1 MNQSLSPYL
10 EQVIHSYY
18 ENEAGKLHN
27 MVDKILFQ
35 LRFYEVDKDDFY
47 SLANEIFV
55 SVLKNYD
62 DRQDFDGFLY
72 SCLEKKFKSEMT
84 RRTRDKRCTKVKI
97 RMIDE
102 NGNETIR
109 TKIIPDVC
117 IDTPLNDEEDLTL
130 GDTIADSFDTFS
142 KVFEGK
148 EEGYSKRVLNY
159 LSRLSQL
166 QKKVLSLFAAGYTP
180 PEIKEELHITD
191 RQYNDCQAAIH
202 SYRNVSILF

>member
-1 MNQSLSPYL
+1 MNQGLSPYL

-55 SVLKNYD
+55 SVLENYD

-109 TKIIPDVC
+109 TKIIPDIC

-166 QKKVLSLFAAGYTP
+166 QKEVLRLFAAGYTP

>member
-1 MNQSLSPYL
+1 MNQGLSPYL